1 MSFPTNNKT
10 VPMARKLRLRLEP
23 HSPASR
29 TESMR
34 PFLAVCFLFL
44 VAPLFG
50 SDLKFIRVW
59 PSYRSVESFEHVSE
73 FFSGKENSM
82 GQIQLRTQ
90 PDTRAGYYFL
100 TRVKNSGAE
109 ELAVRVDLQ
118 IILPDSP
125 KAVIYQFDSR
135 IPKGNHVLN
144 IGLTGK
150 DWPVATVQPV
160 AWQLRLLTP
169 TGQELVKQQSFTWAL
184 PEK

>member
-1 MSFPTNNKT
+1 
-10 VPMARKLRLRLEP
+10 
-23 HSPASR
+23 
-29 TESMR
+29 MR
-34 PFLAVCFLFL
+34 PFLAVSFLFL
-44 VAPLFG
+44 AASLSA

-59 PSYRSVESFEHVSE
+59 PSYRSPESFEHVSE
-73 FFSGKENSM
+73 YFSGKENTM

-90 PDTRAGYYFL
+90 ADVRAGYYFL
-100 TRVKNSGAE
+100 TRVKNSGADG
-109 ELAVRVDLQ
+109 LAVRVDLQ

-125 KAVIYQFDSR
+125 RALTYQFDTQL
-135 IPKGNHVLN
+135 PKGNHVLN

-160 AWQLRLLTP
+160 AWQVRLLSP